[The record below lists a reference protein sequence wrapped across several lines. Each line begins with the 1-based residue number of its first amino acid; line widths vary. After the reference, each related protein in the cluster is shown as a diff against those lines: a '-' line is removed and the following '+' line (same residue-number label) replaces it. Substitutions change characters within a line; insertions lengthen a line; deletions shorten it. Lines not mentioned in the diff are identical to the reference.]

1 MHPVERV
8 FIIMEVPIGAAE
20 LLEREYLGIR
30 AKILEIAAT
39 FDRID
44 RSRGDLVASRE
55 MPLIRQALEVLLSEK
70 ENATRAEQIQ
80 LIFSRPYDDQWTST
94 LEMPSR

>member
-1 MHPVERV
+1 
-8 FIIMEVPIGAAE
+8 MEVPIGTAE

-80 LIFSRPYDDQWTST
+80 LIFSRPYDEQWIKT

>member
-1 MHPVERV
+1 MD
-8 FIIMEVPIGAAE
+8 VPIGAAE

-30 AKILEIAAT
+30 AKVLEIAAT
-39 FDRID
+39 FDHID
-44 RSRGDLVASRE
+44 RSRGDLIANRE

-80 LIFSRPYDDQWTST
+80 LIFSRPYDDQWIKT

>member
-1 MHPVERV
+1 
-8 FIIMEVPIGAAE
+8 MEVPIDAAE

-30 AKILEIAAT
+30 AKILEVAAT

-44 RSRGDLVASRE
+44 RSRGDLVANRE
-55 MPLIRQALEVLLSEK
+55 MLVIRQALEVLISEK
-70 ENATRAEQIQ
+70 ENANRAEQIQ
-80 LIFSRPYDDQWTST
+80 LIFSRPYDDQWTKT